1 MGILDMS
8 VSIKDIA
15 KATGYSPMTVSLSLN
30 PRKSSVRVSKETQ
43 AKIQAYARK
52 LGYKP
57 DALARSLKMGS
68 SNVVG
73 VMFCTSGDEFYW
85 ELQTCIDRELRAHG
99 LLGFY
104 TYWGTLEEF
113 DASLEAMRQYRVCG
127 ILTGHDLPADYNR
140 GVPALCY
147 GTRNDFL
154 ESIYPDEFGL
164 VECAVRHAVS
174 RGYQRIGY
182 LGYDY
187 IERSRFFPE
196 AVRAHGLE
204 PACCHLGPAQSNLGA
219 LGAERLLNTPLPEV
233 LICDRDHTAFQV
245 MSELQSHGVAVPKDI
260 AVIGINNTR
269 FCEMTTPRLTT
280 VDLRI
285 PALASKLVNRLIYL
299 CDHPGTPRQDEKF
312 ECAIIERDSC
322 PAKEKT

>member
-1 MGILDMS
+1 MS

-15 KATGYSPMTVSLSLN
+15 KATGYSLMTVSLSLN
-30 PRKSSVRVSKETQ
+30 PRRSSVRVSQETQ
-43 AKIQAYARK
+43 ARIRECARR

-73 VMFCTSGDEFYW
+73 VMFSISDDEFYW
-85 ELQTCIDRELRAHG
+85 DLQTCIDRELRAHG

-104 TYWGTLEEF
+104 TYWGSLAEF

-127 ILTGHDLPADYNR
+127 ILTGHDLPADYNS

-147 GTRNDFL
+147 GTRNDLL

-174 RGYQRIGY
+174 RGYRRIGY

-187 IERSRFFPE
+187 IGRSRYFPE

-204 PACCHLGPAQSNLGA
+204 PVCWHLGPAQSNLGA
-219 LGAERLLNTPLPEV
+219 LGAERLLSAPLPEV
-233 LICDRDHTAFQV
+233 LICDRDHTAFQI
-245 MSELQSHGVAVPKDI
+245 MAELQSRGVFVPKDI

-269 FCEMTTPRLTT
+269 FSEMTTPRLTT
-280 VDLRI
+280 VDLKI
-285 PALASKLVNRLIYL
+285 PVLASNLLKRLIYL

-312 ECAIIERDSC
+312 ECSIIERDSC
-322 PAKEKT
+322 PAKERR